1 MLNDL
6 RTALRALARA
16 PRLAVVVTLTFALGL
31 AANTTVFAAV
41 NALLLRP
48 LGFPHAERLVDVH
61 EESATRLCED
71 CAVGSSWETY
81 LDWRARTTV
90 FASLGAYLE
99 RDVVLG
105 GAPGAERVPSA
116 AVSPTLFPMLG
127 APVAL
132 GRALDAADE
141 RRDAAAVVVVSHALW
156 QRRFGGDTA
165 IVGHT
170 LRVNGA
176 PHTIVGVVGPR
187 FHFPAYA
194 QLWTPL
200 GAAPPDGGRE
210 ARDLGVVGLLRAGT
224 SRAAADAQLAS
235 VAAGLAEEHPAEM
248 REWSAGVTPLRHD
261 LAGEEASLGWALLGA
276 VLLVQLV
283 VCANVAGLLL
293 ARAADRRR
301 ELAVRAA
308 LGASRRRLARQLLVE
323 VGVLA
328 AIGAGLGFWIAALAV
343 QTVAARAA
351 GRIPYW
357 IDLRV
362 DWRVAA
368 FCAALTVV
376 AALVSGL
383 GIALRASRPNVRGA
397 LQEAGPNASATRR
410 QGRVRTALVVTELA
424 SALVLLA
431 AAGLL
436 VQSVARHA
444 RPEEGA
450 LADRLV
456 AAEVRLLGER
466 YADASQVREAAVA
479 MLAAMSRVPGVERA
493 AVTRFEFL
501 AGFAG
506 SDQPVTLDGG
516 RVPAPGASP
525 RFAMIVS
532 PQWRATRG
540 LALQAGRDLADADRA
555 GAAPVALVNAA
566 MAERLWP
573 GASPLGQRV
582 KLGPPDSDRPWVTV
596 VGVLANAANGRGGR
610 TTTGSMVYVPFAQW
624 PGRPVSVLA
633 RAVSADAAERASA
646 ALPGALRAVL
656 VDEPVDDAV
665 TVARG
670 ARERVAP
677 QRMLSQLLGGFA
689 AFALL
694 IAAVGVFGVVS
705 ASAAQRT
712 REIGLRVALGATP
725 QQVAALLSRRAGR
738 MVLVGVA
745 LGLVGALAASRA
757 MRALLFGADPLNLPV
772 LLGVS
777 ALLAGVS
784 LLAGWLPAR
793 RASRMDPV
801 RALREER

>member
-16 PRLAVVVTLTFALGL
+16 PRLAAVVALTFALGL

-48 LGFPHAERLVDVH
+48 LPFPHAERLVDVH
-61 EESATRLCED
+61 EHSETRLCAG
-71 CAVGSSWETY
+71 CAVGTSWETF
-81 LDWRARTTV
+81 LDWRARTTA
-90 FASLGAYLE
+90 FDAIGAYAE

-105 GAPGAERVPSA
+105 GAPGAERVASA
-116 AVSPTLFPMLG
+116 ALSPALFPMLG

-141 RRDAAAVVVVSHALW
+141 RSGASAVVVVSHELW
-156 QRRFGGDTA
+156 RRRFGGDSAA
-165 IVGHT
+165 IGRT
-170 LRVNGA
+170 LLVNGA
-176 PHTIVGVVGPR
+176 PHTVVGVVGPR
-187 FHFPAYA
+187 FHFPEFA

-200 GAAPPDGGRE
+200 AASPPDGGRE
-210 ARDLGVVGLLRAGT
+210 ARDLGVVGLLRADAT
-224 SRAAADAQLAS
+224 REAADAQLAS
-235 VAAGLAEEHPAEM
+235 VAAGLAEEHPRAM
-248 REWSAGVTPLRHD
+248 REWSAGVTPLRRD

-293 ARAADRRR
+293 ARAAERRR

-308 LGASRRRLARQLLVE
+308 LGASRGRLARQLLVE

-328 AIGAGLGFWIAALAV
+328 TIGAGLGFWLASSAV
-343 QTVAARAA
+343 QLAAERAA

-357 IDLRV
+357 IDLAV

-376 AALVSGL
+376 AALASGL
-383 GIALRASRPNVRGA
+383 GIAVRASRPNLRGA
-397 LQEAGPNASATRR
+397 LQDAGPNASTTRR

-436 VQSVARHA
+436 VKTVARHA

-456 AAEVRLLGER
+456 TAEVRLLGAR
-466 YADASQVREAAVA
+466 YADSAQVAEAATA
-479 MLAAMSRVPGVERA
+479 MLGALARTPGVERA
-493 AVTRFEFL
+493 AVTRLEFL
-501 AGFAG
+501 AGFGG
-506 SDQPVTLDGG
+506 SDRPVTLAGG
-516 RVPAPGASP
+516 RAPAPGASP
-525 RFAMIVS
+525 RFAMVVS
-532 PQWRATRG
+532 PDWRATRG
-540 LALQAGRDLADADRA
+540 LSLLAGRDLADADRA

-573 GASPLGQRV
+573 GASALGQRV

-596 VGVLANAANGRGGR
+596 VGVLENVVNPRAARA
-610 TTTGSMVYVPFAQW
+610 TAGSMVYVPFAQW
-624 PGRPVSVLA
+624 PGRPLSVVA
-633 RAVSADAAERASA
+633 RAASADAAARVSA
-646 ALPGALRAVL
+646 AMPAALRAVL
-656 VDEPVDDAV
+656 PDEPVDDAV

-670 ARERVAP
+670 ARDRVAP
-677 QRMLSQLLGGFA
+677 QRLLSRVLGGFA
-689 AFALL
+689 AFAVL
-694 IAAVGVFGVVS
+694 IAAIGVFGVVA

-725 QQVAALLSRRAGR
+725 RQVAALLSRRAGR
-738 MVLVGVA
+738 MVAVGVG
-745 LGLVGALAASRA
+745 LGLVGALAASGA
-757 MRALLFGADPLNLPV
+757 LRALLFGADPLDLPV

-777 ALLAGVS
+777 ALLAAVS

-793 RASRMDPV
+793 RAARRDPV
-801 RALREER
+801 QALRDER